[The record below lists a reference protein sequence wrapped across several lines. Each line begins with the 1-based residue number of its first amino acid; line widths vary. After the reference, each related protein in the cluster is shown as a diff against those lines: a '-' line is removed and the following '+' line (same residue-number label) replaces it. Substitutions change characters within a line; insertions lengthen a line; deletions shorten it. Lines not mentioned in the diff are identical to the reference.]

1 MAGTG
6 AISTRPS
13 MTTTVRDAGPPVS
26 ILPCQ
31 DLVSRGSNLN
41 EALHA
46 GAGRDPCFRGDS
58 VASRLL
64 PGPSAPPFCTRAD
77 PVGDD
82 ATGSSRF
89 WNGEGE
95 GTRVASRDT
104 SDAELPPIEL

>member
-26 ILPCQ
+26 IFPCQ

-46 GAGRDPCFRGDS
+46 GPGRDRCFRGDL

-64 PGPSAPPFCTRAD
+64 PGPTAPPFCTRAD

-89 WNGEGE
+89 WSGRGQ
-95 GTRVASRDT
+95 GTRVALT
-104 SDAELPPIEL
+104 GT